1 MTFMDAKIGNS
12 QIVVDDKQPPAAN
25 VVYSSVKAS
34 GVIPSKLHVCIG
46 SCSLAGTSGVL
57 TLTPI
62 DDTAGL
68 VVNNTFTCPLS
79 GWWVVWINWGQ
90 ATGDTNAAA
99 KYTLNYSLNGGV
111 NVLMSVMESNS
122 HMTHVPLQLTKGD
135 TIKFPATAGRVT
147 TFVGSYCF
155 EFIQ

>member
-1 MTFMDAKIGNS
+1 MSMTVMDAEIGNS
-12 QIVVDDKQPPAAN
+12 KIVVDDKQPPAAN

-34 GVIPSKLHVCIG
+34 KLNVCIG
-46 SCSLAGTSGVL
+46 SCSLASTAGVL

-79 GWWVVWINWGQ
+79 GWWVVWVNWGQ
-90 ATGDTNAAA
+90 ATGNTHAMAR
-99 KYTLNYSLNGGV
+99 YTLNYSLNGGF
-111 NVLMSVMESNS
+111 NVLMSMMESNS

-135 TIKFPATAGRVT
+135 TIQFPAGTGRVT